1 MRPGLGRGNPSAP
14 HSPTPTSLMRCPG
27 VVLMAQ
33 VHSFLLGYLSGQ
45 LGLVM
50 VPETDVTLWSQ
61 PAAGTTRRVTDAW
74 MWGSRGNGGRDGPTF
89 LAVVLVVVQHEA
101 AAALALVA
109 AEGVE
114 ALVLAAPVVLG
125 ALILVWE
132 RAEGSLRGLGKPGTA
147 HSIPT
152 WPPGPQPRAAAL
164 QPSKRP
170 RPAAK
175 QLQHPASRSG
185 PRGGTGRLL
194 LSRGLTHGCHHYLL
208 PGRTGRGRKTHSDN
222 QRCTRKTRTRESL
235 FTHR

>member
-1 MRPGLGRGNPSAP
+1 MAETTPV
-14 HSPTPTSLMRCPG
+14 SPTPPSPTSLMRCPG

-45 LGLVM
+45 LGLVI
-50 VPETDVTLWSQ
+50 VPDTDVTLWSQ
-61 PAAGTTRRVTDAW
+61 PAVGTARKVRDVRMRDSYRN
-74 MWGSRGNGGRDGPTF
+74 WGWDGPTF

-114 ALVLAAPVVLG
+114 ALVLAAPVILG
-125 ALILVWE
+125 AFILVWE
-132 RAEGSLRGLGKPGTA
+132 RAEGMAERAGKAWNAAFP
-147 HSIPT
+147 SQKSPSS
-152 WPPGPQPRAAAL
+152 PPAPRRC
-164 QPSKRP
+164 P
-170 RPAAK
+170 PAKQAPPASSK
-175 QLQHPASRSG
+175 QLQHPDSSSS
-185 PRGGTGRLL
+185 PRGGMGRLL

-208 PGRTGRGRKTHSDN
+208 LGRTGGGRKTHSDN